1 MMNRAAFG
9 LFEDAELEVSRKAN
23 KLLFI
28 SELSPVPGE
37 NIDLSLSSYLI
48 QAQLF
53 FNNLAKWFPTS

>member
-28 SELSPVPGE
+28 SEPSPVPG
-37 NIDLSLSSYLI
+37 I
-48 QAQLF
+48 
-53 FNNLAKWFPTS
+53 

>member
-28 SELSPVPGE
+28 CELSPVPVSRHKRE
-37 NIDLSLSSYLI
+37 HRS
-48 QAQLF
+48 
-53 FNNLAKWFPTS
+53 